1 MNLGYRVLIKL
12 VRLYREKKF
21 RRLTKNE
28 KGTELVVY
36 GPVYMF
42 NCNISYKNNL
52 KIFPNVCF
60 MGSGKIE
67 IGENV
72 AIGNDTIIYASKEG
86 GVVIGNNVSIAAHT
100 YIIDSNHGIEYG
112 RLINEQG
119 LASEKITI
127 GDDVWIADNCTIL
140 KGVNIG
146 DGAVIGAKSLVNKD
160 VETNA
165 VAFGVPAKAHGY
177 RQPKFHF

>member
-1 MNLGYRVLIKL
+1 M
-12 VRLYREKKF
+12 
-21 RRLTKNE
+21 
-28 KGTELVVY
+28 
-36 GPVYMF
+36 
-42 NCNISYKNNL
+42 
-52 KIFPNVCF
+52 
-60 MGSGKIE
+60 
-67 IGENV
+67 
-72 AIGNDTIIYASKEG
+72 
-86 GVVIGNNVSIAAHT
+86 IGNNVSIAAHT